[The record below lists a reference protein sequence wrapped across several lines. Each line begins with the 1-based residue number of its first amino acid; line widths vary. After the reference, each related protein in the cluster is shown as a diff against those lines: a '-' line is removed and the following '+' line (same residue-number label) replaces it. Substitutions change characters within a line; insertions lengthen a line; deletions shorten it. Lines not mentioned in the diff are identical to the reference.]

1 MSFVMDLFGQ
11 WGLCKVVAKC
21 MLYSKCEIV
30 PGWINEGGTK
40 SLELQMQS
48 AVWKYSPCGMLDC
61 ANKGWRHT
69 GTHQSSGQ
77 LFGDTYAESS
87 PRSWA
92 KNYLAHITVPFTR
105 LAQHVLPAIQVIEK
119 TQRGIPQS
127 TGGYQSALVQKKV

>member
-1 MSFVMDLFGQ
+1 MHVAQSQGTSYVKVITQLLNTENMIMPFVIDPFGQ
-11 WGLCKVVAKC
+11 WGPVAKC
-21 MLYSKCEIV
+21 MLYSKCENL

-48 AVWKYSPCGMLDC
+48 AVWKYSPCGMLGR

-69 GTHQSSGQ
+69 GTHQGK

-92 KNYLAHITVPFTR
+92 KNYLAPSTVPFKR
-105 LAQHVLPAIQVIEK
+105 WRNMCSQPC
-119 TQRGIPQS
+119 R
-127 TGGYQSALVQKKV
+127 